1 MGKCAWNFKL
11 PEQVGHIH
19 PQRNETVTLLATTDT
34 LIFNLCQINTAPHVL
49 QKVEARVLFSH
60 LLRVAWIWIIISQAG
75 CGIFYFCTNGSCS
88 HAIICMLKKLTQ
100 SAL

>member
-60 LLRVAWIWIIISQAG
+60 LLRVAWIWIIIPSRMWNILFLYQR
-75 CGIFYFCTNGSCS
+75 ILLTRNHL
-88 HAIICMLKKLTQ
+88 HA
-100 SAL
+100 